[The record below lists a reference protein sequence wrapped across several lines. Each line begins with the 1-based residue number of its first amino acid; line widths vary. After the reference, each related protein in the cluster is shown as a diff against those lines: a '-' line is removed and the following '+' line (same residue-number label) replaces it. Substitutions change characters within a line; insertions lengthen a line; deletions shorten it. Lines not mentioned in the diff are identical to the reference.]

1 MTFSF
6 RALALI
12 LGFLSITSAH
22 AQSPQTRLAIE
33 VTQTL
38 HASGQRHESGGV
50 VLWIDPDGLDA
61 EVVEAFL
68 RKLEQGEVVLRS
80 HRGALVDEPTSPRRI
95 EVFMSPRVRM
105 SHVRFDH
112 PTLVYMPTW
121 RIADRSA
128 PYLHEMVHAM
138 ASWSWR
144 HSEWLGEGLANHVAA
159 AVQAISGGYHHSV
172 VLPERLRDVQRYLAS
187 PEGQEV
193 LALIGPKG
201 RRGELPPE
209 LDRIVTKVL
218 TDRARYAKPFYA
230 LSWSFV
236 VYIVAQEGLAN
247 LRGVVEDPSRVDALK
262 QGWLAALQETQPPG
276 P

>member
-6 RALALI
+6 RAFVLV
-12 LGFLSITSAH
+12 LGCLNIASTH
-22 AQSPQTRLAIE
+22 AQSPQTQLAVE
-33 VTQTL
+33 VTEKL

-50 VLWIDPDGLDA
+50 VLWIEPDGLDA
-61 EVVEAFL
+61 DAVEDFL
-68 RKLEQGEVVLRS
+68 RKLEQGEAVLRS
-80 HRGALVDEPTSPRRI
+80 HLGALVDEPESPRRI

-112 PTLVYMPTW
+112 PTMVYIPTW
-121 RIADRSA
+121 RIADDSA

-159 AVQAISGGYHHSV
+159 AVEPTSGGYHHSV

-201 RRGELPPE
+201 RRKELPPE
-209 LDRIVTKVL
+209 LDRIVAKVL

-236 VYIVAQEGLAN
+236 DYIVAQEGLAK
-247 LRGVVEDPSRVDALK
+247 LREVVADQDRVNTLK
-262 QGWLAALQETQPPG
+262 LAWLDSLQGAQQSIH
-276 P
+276 